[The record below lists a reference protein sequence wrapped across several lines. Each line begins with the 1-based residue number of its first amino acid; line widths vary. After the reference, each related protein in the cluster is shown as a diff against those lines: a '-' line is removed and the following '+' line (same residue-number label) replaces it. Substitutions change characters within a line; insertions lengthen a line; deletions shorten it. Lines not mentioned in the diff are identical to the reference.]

1 MRKDIKIIKEN
12 EDGTKVYEAKNYNDI
27 NEVSSI
33 YDFKNGDVI
42 CLSVNFDEIDDT
54 LV

>member
-1 MRKDIKIIKEN
+1 MKKDIKLIKEN
-12 EDGTKVYEAKNYNDI
+12 EDGTGIYVAKNYNDI
-27 NEVSSI
+27 NEVSNI